1 MVALPASTLPALSA
15 QGQLELARAILIA
28 EANSVLALA
37 DRLGDDFCRAV
48 QLIGSSPGAVIVTGM
63 GKAGLIG
70 QKITATLASTGTRSH
85 FLHPAEAIHGDL
97 GRVHRDDVLLVLSYS
112 GETEEVTRILPPLK
126 KLAASLVAITGQ
138 PHSTLGRL
146 ADVTLDLGPLSEACP
161 LGLAPSASTTAMLA
175 LGDALALVL
184 SRLRGFAEEDFAR
197 FHPGGSLGRKLA
209 KVEDVMRPLAECRVA
224 DESHSVR
231 ETLIAQRRPGRRT
244 GAVMVVREGG
254 ALAGIFTDSDLAR
267 LLERKQDTAIDG
279 PIHDVMTS
287 RPTTVLAG
295 TLLSAACELLA
306 ERKISELPVV
316 DGLGRPLGL
325 IDITDIV
332 GANREEDAS
341 DHSPPTLKLVTLTES
356 EPIEL
361 MRIDGRETAAV
372 SECEGAGVREMGQ
385 TPHSPAL
392 PHPHTPAPAFT
403 PHSP

>member
-1 MVALPASTLPALSA
+1 MSALPASTLPALSA
-15 QGQLELARAILIA
+15 HGQLELARAILIA

-48 QLIGSSPGAVIVTGM
+48 QAIASSRGAVIVTGM
-63 GKAGLIG
+63 GKAGLVG

-126 KLAASLVAITGQ
+126 KLAASLIAITGQ
-138 PHSTLGRL
+138 PRSTLGRL
-146 ADVTLDLGPLSEACP
+146 ADVTLDLGPLREACP

-184 SRLRGFAEEDFAR
+184 SSLRGFAEEDFAR

-209 KVEDVMRPLAECRVA
+209 KVEEVMRPLAECRVA
-224 DESHSVR
+224 NETQSVR
-231 ETLIAQRRPGRRT
+231 ATLIAQQRPGRRT
-244 GAVMVVREGG
+244 GAVMVVGGEGT
-254 ALAGIFTDSDLAR
+254 LSGIFTDSDLAR

-279 PIHDVMTS
+279 PIADVMTKN
-287 RPTTVLAG
+287 PTTVVTG
-295 TLLSAACELLA
+295 MLLSAACEILA

-316 DGLGRPLGL
+316 DDALRPLGL

-332 GANREEDAS
+332 GATDTSEGD
-341 DHSPPTLKLVTLTES
+341 SPEPTLLKLVPHPAG
-356 EPIEL
+356 EPI
-361 MRIDGRETAAV
+361 D
-372 SECEGAGVREMGQ
+372 S
-385 TPHSPAL
+385 
-392 PHPHTPAPAFT
+392 
-403 PHSP
+403 